1 MRNRPATRSPG
12 RKRLRSRPFF
22 TTPSHGESRHDPERA
37 SEGRLH
43 APTLRREM
51 SMAHLSKVAEVYL
64 KAERA
69 GGLQRPREP
78 SWPRFQGEIAT
89 ECRTAQRHVGSRRPE
104 RSDYWR
110 KGRHEHV
117 NGQSKRQ
124 NSEASIMQR
133 PNRLCEA
140 LFTYVE
146 SSTGEIRRG
155 SSYGASAAAARS
167 AMRTVLARAD
177 EGTAAK
183 DSDSSIS
190 AWVEHRLATHSRG
203 NSGCRRLP
211 RRQLGY
217 QLGYRTSQSRKRPIQ

>member
-1 MRNRPATRSPG
+1 M
-12 RKRLRSRPFF
+12 
-22 TTPSHGESRHDPERA
+22 
-37 SEGRLH
+37 
-43 APTLRREM
+43 
-51 SMAHLSKVAEVYL
+51 
-64 KAERA
+64 
-69 GGLQRPREP
+69 
-78 SWPRFQGEIAT
+78 AT
-89 ECRTAQRHVGSRRPE
+89 ECRTAQRPVGSRRPE

-124 NSEASIMQR
+124 NSEASNRQR
-133 PNRLCEA
+133 PNGLCEA
-140 LFTYVE
+140 LFTYVA

-183 DSDSSIS
+183 DSEESIS
-190 AWVEHRLATHSRG
+190 AWVEHRLATCSRG

-211 RRQLGY
+211 RTLLGY
-217 QLGYRTSQSRKRPIQ
+217 QLGDGPSQSKKKPRPTMRTGHFVREISVELRGFEPLTPCMPCRCATSCATAPMRSSTREWKAYRLGGAH